1 MMRAAAALVLLSVT
15 GAACAGGHDCT
26 TIGGVSRVY
35 IDVVALGQQVSGT
48 TVCVDGVC
56 SDTQGSGQAL
66 APLPSDD
73 PASHQITVAVHG
85 PDGRELGRGE
95 GRFATTELRP
105 NGEGCDPVLQQI
117 NLVMAADGTLTPR

>member
-1 MMRAAAALVLLSVT
+1 MVLLSVT

-26 TIGGVSRVY
+26 TVGGVSRVY
-35 IDVVALGQQVSGT
+35 VDVVALGRQVSGT
-48 TVCVDGVC
+48 TVCVDGSC
-56 SDTQGSGQAL
+56 SDSQGPGQAL

-73 PASHQITVAVHG
+73 PASYQITVAVHG
-85 PDGRELGRGE
+85 PDGGELAHGE

-117 NLVMAADGTLTPR
+117 NLIMGAGGTLTPR